1 VEFSYRL
8 TGTGWAEAL
17 VSDGCASAAITA
29 SYLTDALGVLLEA
42 VGSMLDGAGEARC
55 SWEEEPGEYRW
66 LFERTGEGVRL
77 RILTF
82 SDMYPPQPDDQGTLV
97 FESRRSMREIAY
109 AVADAA
115 QALLDELG
123 EDEYLRLWVE
133 HPFPTGHLTRVR
145 EQLMTG

>member
-1 VEFSYRL
+1 
-8 TGTGWAEAL
+8 
-17 VSDGCASAAITA
+17 
-29 SYLTDALGVLLEA
+29 
-42 VGSMLDGAGEARC
+42 
-55 SWEEEPGEYRW
+55 
-66 LFERTGEGVRL
+66 
-77 RILTF
+77 
-82 SDMYPPQPDDQGTLV
+82 MYPPQPDDQGTLV